1 MAERRRVVALPEG
14 ARRIFD
20 QVIPVVL
27 EFVPAKDLLLGGGTA
42 LASRWQHRESLD
54 IDLFTSRTTF
64 TEAIFRKR
72 IRFEARLGELPFSR
86 VATLGP
92 DGCTLFLND
101 ARVDIVGFPPLTY
114 PNRSPDCTGHPRI
127 SLETN
132 LEILAKKLHRRMIL
146 HGRIV
151 PRDLYDLAYAKRFE
165 PELLDATWAAGP
177 VRDPQVLA
185 AALSSFSPGWMRRHE
200 EPVISPRFPD
210 LQDWAVREMIDDI
223 LSRFAGTSS
232 LGSH

>member
-1 MAERRRVVALPEG
+1 MLPEG

-20 QVIPVVL
+20 QVLPVVL
-27 EFVPAKDLLLGGGTA
+27 EFVPAKHLLLGGGTA

-54 IDLFTSRTTF
+54 IDLFTSTTMF

-72 IRFEARLGELPFSR
+72 IRFEARLGELPLSR

-92 DGCTLFLND
+92 DGCTLFLNN
-101 ARVDIVGFPPLTY
+101 ARVDIVAFSPLTY

-127 SLETN
+127 SLETS

-146 HGRIV
+146 HGQIV
-151 PRDLYDLAYAKRFE
+151 PRDLYDLAYSKRFE
-165 PELLDATWAAGP
+165 PELLDAAWDAGP

-200 EPVISPRFPD
+200 EPVINPRFPD
-210 LQDWAVREMIDDI
+210 LRDEAVQEMIDDI

-232 LGSH
+232 PWGH